1 MQIQTKL
8 HDSLCGKRELATI
21 ATHDLDEIKTSTIKY
36 TARSKHEINII
47 PLGRMKL
54 MTAEK
59 FYQDLKLEAENYR
72 KEKKRQN
79 FTGIYKFL
87 YMLEDKE
94 IYTCLEDA
102 SGNVLSLPPLTNS
115 EISKISLKTKNILIE
130 ITSSTSAL
138 ICKQVMETLLE
149 KTLSIDLCR
158 AGEEVAPK
166 DKYLHLAQVKVFDV
180 EGNVKTIYPSKVDLD
195 DFPKKIVVE
204 RN

>member
-21 ATHDLDEIKTSTIKY
+21 ATHDLDEIKTATIKY
-36 TARSKHEINII
+36 TARSKNDINII

-79 FTGIYKFL
+79 YTGIYKFL

-94 IYTCLEDA
+94 TFACLEDA

-115 EISKISLKTKNILIE
+115 ENSKISLKTKNILIE
-130 ITSSTSAL
+130 VTSNTSAL

-158 AGEEVAPK
+158 SGEEMPPK
-166 DKYLHLAQVKVFDV
+166 DKYLHLAQAKVLDV

-195 DFPKKIVVE
+195 DFSEDIVVE

>member
-1 MQIQTKL
+1 
-8 HDSLCGKRELATI
+8 
-21 ATHDLDEIKTSTIKY
+21 
-36 TARSKHEINII
+36 
-47 PLGRMKL
+47 MKL